1 MCSKDELRKR
11 IKKTIKEMMKQTF
24 RFDKIKTE
32 EHQKVKRKK
41 KKNYHSIPL
50 LEEVQHNLPSST
62 AKIKLEEIRG
72 NCVCISH
79 NASMLE
85 TYGRQITD

>member
-41 KKNYHSIPL
+41 KKTTTPYH
-50 LEEVQHNLPSST
+50 
-62 AKIKLEEIRG
+62 
-72 NCVCISH
+72 C
-79 NASMLE
+79 
-85 TYGRQITD
+85 

>member
-1 MCSKDELRKR
+1 MFSKDELRKR

-41 KKNYHSIPL
+41 ERKKTNTPYH
-50 LEEVQHNLPSST
+50 
-62 AKIKLEEIRG
+62 
-72 NCVCISH
+72 C
-79 NASMLE
+79 
-85 TYGRQITD
+85 